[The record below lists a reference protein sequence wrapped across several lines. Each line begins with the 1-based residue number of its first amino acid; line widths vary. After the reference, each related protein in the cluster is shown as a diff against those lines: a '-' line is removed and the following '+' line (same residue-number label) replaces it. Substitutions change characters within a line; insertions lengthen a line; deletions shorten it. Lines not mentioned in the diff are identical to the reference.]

1 MQIHDSARILCR
13 LAGDLVNS
21 VELGQIVDISGV
33 ASIDDDPKETRRLLF
48 TMDANYIKLLKATK
62 SGFVGSFITPS
73 DFSLIQSI
81 SSNQFVF
88 PLLVNSI
95 CIQATSLVKAVLL
108 LLLFSTSD
116 DPFHVLI
123 SRKLDDIS
131 NFCDLA
137 PHCIRFDEW
146 TPEKLVAS
154 RSKNWFL
161 AGAFAQ
167 ANDGLLVIDDIDRFI
182 SSQFVFLEI
191 IETSRERIDAFH
203 CLPGVFSSL
212 VIGSSPKVDADKFT
226 VCLQIQE
233 NKKPLRRVTSK
244 LVQRGFERWTNRYLP
259 IGDRLSGG
267 GEAIDSADLFR
278 YATYARQ
285 FVHPKWT
292 DGARRRLREVSKT
305 SMQMR
310 RIKNLAQCRARC
322 DLREEVVESDV
333 QETGEILMSCGYDDR
348 KSAKERV
355 PSRQKVLNEFM
366 IEFKRL
372 ASYKQDG
379 KVGLDEMKEIAEIV
393 QVGSKFSS
401 FDQFL
406 DTLSTNNFVLQSGPR
421 KYSCGPSARN

>member
-1 MQIHDSARILCR
+1 MQIHDTATISCS

-21 VELGQIVDISGV
+21 VQLGQIVDISGV
-33 ASIDDDPKETRRLLF
+33 ASINDALIQTRRLLF
-48 TMDANYIKLLKATK
+48 TIDANYINPLKNTK
-62 SGFVGSFITPS
+62 SGFVGSFITSS

-81 SSNQFVF
+81 SSNQFLF

-95 CIQATSLVKAVLL
+95 RIRANLLVKAVLL
-108 LLLFSTSD
+108 LLLLSTSD
-116 DPFHVLI
+116 DPLHVLI
-123 SRKLDDIS
+123 SRKLDDLS

-137 PHCIRFDEW
+137 PHCIRFDEG
-146 TPEKLVAS
+146 TTQKLIAS
-154 RSKNWFL
+154 RKKNWFQ

-191 IETSRERIDAFH
+191 IETSRQQIDSFH
-203 CLPGVFSSL
+203 CLPVVFSSL
-212 VIGSSPKVDADKFT
+212 VVGSSPKVDAEKFT
-226 VCLQIQE
+226 VCLQIEE
-233 NKKPLRRVTSK
+233 NKKPLKRVTPK
-244 LVQRGFERWTNRYLP
+244 LVQRGFEHWANMYLP

-267 GEAIDSADLFR
+267 GETVEAADLFR
-278 YATYARQ
+278 YVTYARQ
-285 FVHPKWT
+285 FVYPKWT

-305 SMQMR
+305 SVQMR

-322 DLREEVVESDV
+322 DLREEVIESDV
-333 QETGEILMSCGYDDR
+333 EEVGEILMSCGCYDR
-348 KSAKERV
+348 KPTKERV
-355 PSRQKVLNEFM
+355 SSRQKVLNEFM

-421 KYSCGPSARN
+421 KYSCGPSSRD